1 MTNKPGLNRWFGW
14 LAALPL
20 LAGCAAKAPTFEEA
34 ANAIRKCGM
43 SPDDVLW
50 RVTEKGQVMFGRK
63 SGDAPPMLGRER
75 DQEGAYSA
83 SVASGD
89 GDGQAGRLQQA

>member
-50 RVTEKGQVMFGRK
+50 RVTEKGQIMFGRK
-63 SGDAPPMLGRER
+63 SGDAPAPSFEQVDCFMRWATENKVKVGF
-75 DQEGAYSA
+75 
-83 SVASGD
+83 VAWEANSS
-89 GDGQAGRLQQA
+89 